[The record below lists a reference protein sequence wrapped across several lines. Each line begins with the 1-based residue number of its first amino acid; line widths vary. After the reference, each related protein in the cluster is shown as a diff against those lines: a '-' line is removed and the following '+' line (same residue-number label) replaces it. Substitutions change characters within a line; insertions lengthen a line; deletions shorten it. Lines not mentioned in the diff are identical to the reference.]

1 MKRTVLTLAL
11 AAMIGSV
18 AVSCGEKQEESAK
31 SNAKKEALAAAQGNL
46 PNYRFVDMDS
56 IMLKY
61 NLCLDFNEQM
71 LVLQNQLSDEEKRQ
85 TNSLN
90 QKGESFQKR
99 YQAASQQ
106 PQPSESEMNALQKE
120 YENIQNLQT
129 QAQQKLAKMGADL
142 EETQMKNLQ
151 TVMDSVQNF
160 LKDYAAKHGYDA
172 VFFSNA
178 APYANPALDVTDEVV
193 EGLNKRYN
201 KVK

>member
-1 MKRTVLTLAL
+1 
-11 AAMIGSV
+11 MIGSV
-18 AVSCGEKQEESAK
+18 AVSCGEKQEESTK

>member
-1 MKRTVLTLAL
+1 
-11 AAMIGSV
+11 MIGSV

-160 LKDYAAKHGYDA
+160 LKDYASKHGYDA

>member
-18 AVSCGEKQEESAK
+18 AVSCGEKQEESTK